1 MTPPPARTHG
11 PAGQDSSGPSTP
23 GTTRGDAAN
32 ALAAPKGRRAA
43 LARAHGAT
51 LLFGAS
57 GIFGKLCQ
65 CSAPML
71 VCGRAIFAVA
81 ALTLAGLGKKQPP
94 WRGLHAC
101 DLLALTISGTLLA
114 AHFVM
119 FFMGIQIG
127 GVAVG
132 TLGFAC
138 FPAFTTLIESLIYRE
153 RPSFAE
159 MRGLGMVTLGLVCT
173 TPSFSFAHEG
183 TVGLLLGVASGLA
196 YALVTVGN
204 RLFAG
209 HLPGLQTTWWQNT
222 VTAVVLLPFVWR
234 QFSTVSTLD
243 WLWIASLGLLCS
255 ALAYVLFINSLTV
268 LKARQAALIITLEPV
283 YAIAAAWLVLGD
295 APGGRVFL
303 GGGLILG
310 AIFLANRR

>member
-11 PAGQDSSGPSTP
+11 PAGQASSGPSTP

-204 RLFAG
+204 RRFAG

-234 QFSTVSTLD
+234 Q
-243 WLWIASLGLLCS
+243 CS

>member
-1 MTPPPARTHG
+1 MTPPPAETHG
-11 PAGQDSSGPSTP
+11 TDTSSTAAQAAAGGVK
-23 GTTRGDAAN
+23 GCAAH
-32 ALAAPKGRRAA
+32 ASAPPQSRRAA
-43 LARAHGAT
+43 LARAHAAT

-65 CSAPML
+65 CSAPVL
-71 VCGRAIFAVA
+71 VCGRAMFAVA

-94 WRGLHAC
+94 WRGLRVGE
-101 DLLALTISGTLLA
+101 LLALAISGTLLA
-114 AHFVM
+114 AHFVT

-138 FPAFTTLIESLIYRE
+138 FPAFTTLLESLIYRE
-153 RPSFAE
+153 RPSAAE

-183 TVGLLLGVASGLA
+183 TVGLLLGVVSGLA

-204 RLFAG
+204 RRFAS
-209 HLPGLQTTWWQNT
+209 HLPGLQTTWWQNVVT
-222 VTAVVLLPFVWR
+222 VAVLLPFVWR
-234 QFSTVSTLD
+234 QFGSVSALD

-283 YAIAAAWLVLGD
+283 YAIAAAWLILGD
-295 APGGRVFL
+295 APGLRVIL

-310 AIFLANRR
+310 AVFSANRR

>member
-1 MTPPPARTHG
+1 MTPPPTRTHG
-11 PAGQDSSGPSTP
+11 PAGQAASGPSTP
-23 GTTRGDAAN
+23 GTTRGGAAN

-138 FPAFTTLIESLIYRE
+138 FPAFTTLIASLIYRE

-196 YALVTVGN
+196 YALVTVGIYPTFPSTGYGYIKSSPVEGKPW
-204 RLFAG
+204 RAVEESCTF
-209 HLPGLQTTWWQNT
+209 T
-222 VTAVVLLPFVWR
+222 VTLRKFFKMPGKCRLAFHKIRANVEN
-234 QFSTVSTLD
+234 QFCDAPPVKFPL
-243 WLWIASLGLLCS
+243 
-255 ALAYVLFINSLTV
+255 
-268 LKARQAALIITLEPV
+268 AALF
-283 YAIAAAWLVLGD
+283 Y
-295 APGGRVFL
+295 
-303 GGGLILG
+303 
-310 AIFLANRR
+310 IFF